1 MTKIFEL
8 QNHILIYTGYM
19 DPAEHRHMAA
29 HIIVSMGNHIQV
41 RVDNKEYLYKGIC
54 IPSGYSHKIDTCGNP
69 VLVFLYDSTT
79 NVAKHIQKVQDI
91 DDEKCAN
98 IISLYD
104 EFEKSSSKADYS
116 KIEKYILEEVGLD
129 ALNSSVTDDRIIA
142 AMKYIRENGNS
153 SMTCKAVANAVFLSE
168 GRFSHLFREQVG
180 MTFAAYL
187 IYQRILNV
195 YANVIR
201 GKTVTEAAIEAGFSS
216 SAHFA
221 DVNRRVFGI
230 SISNISR
237 DLNYIK
243 VK

>member
-29 HIIVSMGNHIQV
+29 HIIISTGDYMKAT
-41 RVDNKEYLYKGIC
+41 VDNKEYLCKGIC
-54 IPSGYSHKIDTCGNP
+54 IPSGVSHNIDTCGNP
-69 VLVFLYDSTT
+69 ALVFLYDSTT
-79 NVAKHIQKVQDI
+79 NAAKQIQKVLNI
-91 DDEKCAN
+91 DAETCVN
-98 IISLYD
+98 IISLYKK
-104 EFEKSSSKADYS
+104 FEISGSGADYFP
-116 KIEKYILEEVGLD
+116 IEKCILKKIGLS
-129 ALNSSVTDDRIIA
+129 ALNGSVTDDRMID
-142 AMKYIRENGNS
+142 AMKYIRENGNLK
-153 SMTCKAVANAVFLSE
+153 MTCKAAADAVFLSE
-168 GRFSHLFREQVG
+168 SRFSHLFREQVG

-187 IYQRILNV
+187 IYQRILSV
-195 YANVIR
+195 YTDVIR
-201 GKTVTEAAIEAGFSS
+201 GKTVTEAAMEAGFSS

-230 SISNISR
+230 SIRNISK